1 MGGLFHAATPHGVKT
16 RAARRGK
23 GADMAEEGTTT
34 TGGEG
39 AQAAQPSVDELM
51 AQVKA
56 LTDERDKAVAESRK
70 WEGRSKSNSEKAKKY
85 DELAA
90 QSMNDAERADAE
102 KARADEAE
110 AKLAQYEAD
119 AQFAKDAAEV
129 SEKYGVPASLLTE
142 RDRKAMEV
150 QAQAIKAFATNQPT
164 AQVFS
169 QDGTKPGSAPKS
181 KEEQFAEL
189 FAPLQL

>member
-1 MGGLFHAATPHGVKT
+1 
-16 RAARRGK
+16 
-23 GADMAEEGTTT
+23 MAEENATTT
-34 TGGEG
+34 EGEG

-51 AQVKA
+51 AQVRA

-129 SEKYGVPASLLTE
+129 SEKYGVPRRCSPS
-142 RDRKAMEV
+142 
-150 QAQAIKAFATNQPT
+150 ATAPRWSFRRRPSRRSPPT
-164 AQVFS
+164 SPPRTSSRRTAPSPVSPPQTPRSSSPTGSSRSPTKGGLNGTVPH
-169 QDGTKPGSAPKS
+169 QD
-181 KEEQFAEL
+181 
-189 FAPLQL
+189 

>member
-1 MGGLFHAATPHGVKT
+1 
-16 RAARRGK
+16 
-23 GADMAEEGTTT
+23 MAEDTTT
-34 TGGEG
+34 TTEGEG
-39 AQAAQPSVDELM
+39 AQAARPSVDDLM
-51 AQVKA
+51 AQVRA
-56 LTDERDKAVAESRK
+56 LTEERDKAVAESRK
-70 WEGRSKSNSEKAKKY
+70 WEGRSKSNSEKARKY

-90 QSMNDAERADAE
+90 QSMTDAERADAAT
-102 KARADEAE
+102 KRADDAE

-142 RDRKAMEV
+142 RDRSAMEL

-164 AQVFS
+164 ARVFPG
-169 QDGTKPGSAPKS
+169 DGSKPGPAPKS

>member
-1 MGGLFHAATPHGVKT
+1 
-16 RAARRGK
+16 
-23 GADMAEEGTTT
+23 MAEATTT
-34 TGGEG
+34 TTDGEG

-90 QSMNDAERADAE
+90 QSMTDAE
-102 KARADEAE
+102 KLEAASKKAEEAE
-110 AKLAQYEAD
+110 AKLAAYEAE
-119 AQFAKDAAEV
+119 AQRAKDAAEV

-142 RDRKAMEV
+142 RDRSAMEL

-164 AQVFS
+164 AHVFS
-169 QDGTKPGSAPKS
+169 QDGTKPGPAPKS

>member
-1 MGGLFHAATPHGVKT
+1 
-16 RAARRGK
+16 
-23 GADMAEEGTTT
+23 MAEDTTT
-34 TGGEG
+34 TTEGEG

-51 AQVKA
+51 AQVRA

-142 RDRKAMEV
+142 RDRKAMER
-150 QAQAIKAFATNQPT
+150 QAEAIKAFASGRPS
-164 AQVFS
+164 AQVFR
-169 QDGTKPGSAPKS
+169 QDGRRPGKQAPDDMREYVKN
-181 KEEQFAEL
+181 L
-189 FAPLQL
+189 IH

>member
-1 MGGLFHAATPHGVKT
+1 
-16 RAARRGK
+16 
-23 GADMAEEGTTT
+23 MAEETTT
-34 TGGEG
+34 TTDGEG

-129 SEKYGVPASLLTE
+129 SEKYGIPASLLTE
-142 RDRKAMEV
+142 AERKAMEL
-150 QAQAIKAFATNQPT
+150 QAQAIKAFAEGQPS
-164 AQVFS
+164 AQVFKA
-169 QDGTKPGSAPKS
+169 DGAKPGGSPSTPQQAFH
-181 KEEQFAEL
+181 EFFQAI
-189 FAPLQL
+189 QR

>member
-1 MGGLFHAATPHGVKT
+1 
-16 RAARRGK
+16 
-23 GADMAEEGTTT
+23 MAEETTT
-34 TGGEG
+34 TTEGEG

-110 AKLAQYEAD
+110 AKLAQYEAEV
-119 AQFAKDAAEV
+119 QRAKDVAEI
-129 SEKYGVPASLLTE
+129 SEKTGIPAHLIVGT
-142 RDRKAMEV
+142 DRKAMERH
-150 QAQAIKAFATNQPT
+150 AEDIKALISGQPT
-164 AQVFS
+164 ARVFPG
-169 QDGTKPGSAPKS
+169 DGRKPGTSPTDPK
-181 KEEQFAEL
+181 KQFADW
-189 FAPLQL
+189 FQSVAN

>member
-1 MGGLFHAATPHGVKT
+1 
-16 RAARRGK
+16 
-23 GADMAEEGTTT
+23 MAEETTT
-34 TGGEG
+34 ATEGEG

-102 KARADEAE
+102 KARADKAE
-110 AKLAQYEAD
+110 AKLAAYEAE
-119 AQFAKDAAEV
+119 AQRAKDAAEV
-129 SEKYGVPASLLTE
+129 SEATGVPVSLITE
-142 RDRKAMEV
+142 TDRKAMEK
-150 QAQAIKAFATNQPT
+150 QAEAIKAFASGQPS
-164 AQVFS
+164 AQVFR
-169 QDGTKPGSAPKS
+169 QDGRKPGKRTPDDMREYVKN
-181 KEEQFAEL
+181 L
-189 FAPLQL
+189 IH

>member
-1 MGGLFHAATPHGVKT
+1 
-16 RAARRGK
+16 
-23 GADMAEEGTTT
+23 MAEDTTT
-34 TGGEG
+34 ATEGEG

-70 WEGRSKSNSEKAKKY
+70 WEGRSKSNSEKAKRY

-142 RDRKAMEV
+142 RDRSAMEL

-164 AQVFS
+164 ARVFS
-169 QDGTKPGSAPKS
+169 QDGSKPGASPKDA
-181 KEEQFAEL
+181 KAQFADW
-189 FAPLQL
+189 FQSVAN

>member
-1 MGGLFHAATPHGVKT
+1 
-16 RAARRGK
+16 
-23 GADMAEEGTTT
+23 MAEETTT
-34 TGGEG
+34 TTEGEG

-110 AKLAQYEAD
+110 AKLAQYE
-119 AQFAKDAAEV
+119 V

-142 RDRKAMEV
+142 RDRSAMEL

-164 AQVFS
+164 AHVFS
-169 QDGTKPGSAPKS
+169 QDGTKPGTSPADPK
-181 KEEQFAEL
+181 KQFADW
-189 FAPLQL
+189 FQSVSN

>member
-1 MGGLFHAATPHGVKT
+1 
-16 RAARRGK
+16 
-23 GADMAEEGTTT
+23 MAEQNTTAT
-34 TGGEG
+34 DGEG

-56 LTDERDKAVAESRK
+56 LTDGRDKAVAESRK
-70 WEGRSKSNSEKAKKY
+70 WEGRAKSNSEKAKKY

-90 QSMNDAERADAE
+90 QSMTDAE
-102 KARADEAE
+102 KVEEAIKRAESAE
-110 AKLAQYEAD
+110 AKLAEYEAD

-142 RDRKAMEV
+142 RDRKAMEL

-164 AQVFS
+164 AHVFS
-169 QDGTKPGSAPKS
+169 QDGTKPGPAPKS

>member
-1 MGGLFHAATPHGVKT
+1 
-16 RAARRGK
+16 
-23 GADMAEEGTTT
+23 MAEDTTT
-34 TGGEG
+34 TTEGEG
-39 AQAAQPSVDELM
+39 AHAAQPSVDELM

-129 SEKYGVPASLLTE
+129 SRPLRDGASGAGHQGVRHQPADRARLPRRRQQARTGPEVQGRAICGAFRPASTL
-142 RDRKAMEV
+142 RR
-150 QAQAIKAFATNQPT
+150 P
-164 AQVFS
+164 
-169 QDGTKPGSAPKS
+169 
-181 KEEQFAEL
+181 
-189 FAPLQL
+189 